1 MAVTVILL
9 ATVYTRTYDQLLL
22 MIPIVEL
29 ALLMDY
35 LSCKLWLIG
44 AIFPIIDL
52 LVVTPLFLNMAI
64 QHETLERIR
73 PQL

>member
-52 LVVTPLFLNMAI
+52 LVGTPLFLNMAI

>member
-9 ATVYTRTYDQLLL
+9 ATVYTRTYAQLLL

-52 LVVTPLFLNMAI
+52 
-64 QHETLERIR
+64 
-73 PQL
+73 